1 MLKDEQKR
9 EMEEFLENWKD
20 NQNQNKQAFL
30 RLKKHL
36 EDKEQIAFEFKG
48 RPKVTYSLRAAHPE
62 QTSRPLFTLIDVID
76 DDPEDR
82 WLSVCF
88 YADLI
93 EDPQEMGDMVP
104 AGLMG
109 EDACCFDVDSWDE
122 DLLAYIETRL
132 DEAYAQAQKL

>member
-48 RPKVTYSLRAAHPE
+48 RPKITY
-62 QTSRPLFTLIDVID
+62 
-76 DDPEDR
+76 
-82 WLSVCF
+82 
-88 YADLI
+88 
-93 EDPQEMGDMVP
+93 
-104 AGLMG
+104 
-109 EDACCFDVDSWDE
+109 
-122 DLLAYIETRL
+122 
-132 DEAYAQAQKL
+132 K